1 MAPKGLVAALT
12 VVGLALGAAA
22 WVWAAAPESPR
33 AATNVEDA
41 KTGAAPT
48 FYKDV
53 LPIAQAHCQT
63 CHRPGQIG
71 PFSLLDYQSAR
82 PWAAAIKTDVASKKM
97 PPWYANP
104 EYGHFDND
112 RSLNQAENDP
122 ILSWVNAGAPA
133 ADPPT
138 APPPVHWPA
147 CPLHHPPEVPPAR
160 SPAPLHP
167 TGADPTAQLVLPGRA
182 WEAHAPR
189 RPRILLPQRAAVRVR
204 LRRRT
209 SGPAVIDRSRV
220 GSTVAKERPARIFV
234 AQGGGG
240 EGEVA
245 AASTQTD
252 NSILSRK

>member
-22 WVWAAAPESPR
+22 WVWAAAAESPR

-41 KTGAAPT
+41 KTDAAPT

-53 LPIAQAHCQT
+53 LPIAQAHCQS

-112 RSLNQAENDP
+112 RSLKQAEIDT
-122 ILSWVNAGAPA
+122 IVSWVNAGAPA
-133 ADPPT
+133 GDPAT
-138 APPPVHWPA
+138 APPPVQGPA
-147 CPLHHPPEVPPAR
+147 GGWNIQPDVTVDLPPYPVPATCVKEWEQLAIPAPFKEDACVTSAGVPPRA
-160 SPAPLHP
+160 
-167 TGADPTAQLVLPGRA
+167 TG
-182 WEAHAPR
+182 
-189 RPRILLPQRAAVRVR
+189 VRHHLCRDV
-204 LRRRT
+204 
-209 SGPAVIDRSRV
+209 SRH
-220 GSTVAKERPARIFV
+220 K
-234 AQGGGG
+234 
-240 EGEVA
+240 
-245 AASTQTD
+245 
-252 NSILSRK
+252 

>member
-22 WVWAAAPESPR
+22 WVWAAAAESPR

-97 PPWYANP
+97 PPSYANP

-112 RSLNQAENDP
+112 RSLKQAEIDT
-122 ILSWVNAGAPA
+122 IVSWVNAGAPA
-133 ADPPT
+133 GDPAT
-138 APPPVHWPA
+138 APPPVQWPERGWNIQ
-147 CPLHHPPEVPPAR
+147 PDVVLDLPPHPVPATCVQEWAHLAIPVPFKADTGVTSVEIR
-160 SPAPLHP
+160 PGATALVRHP
-167 TGADPTAQLVLPGRA
+167 C
-182 WEAHAPR
+182 
-189 RPRILLPQRAAVRVR
+189 
-204 LRRRT
+204 
-209 SGPAVIDRSRV
+209 
-220 GSTVAKERPARIFV
+220 
-234 AQGGGG
+234 
-240 EGEVA
+240 
-245 AASTQTD
+245 
-252 NSILSRK
+252 